1 MLLISADV
9 KFSRQAAT
17 TSRVLTISQCSVT
30 MAAGSRIRAVFHM
43 VESIG
48 VIPARFGSTRFPGKA
63 LAPLWGK
70 PLVQHVYERVTRCRA
85 LERVIVATD
94 DKRVQKAVESFGGTV
109 QMTSS
114 SHQTG
119 TDRVAEIAKSVSAGL
134 FVNIQGDELFVEP
147 EDLARLVEALQSR
160 PELEMATLRFPL
172 SDPASLADPNVVKVV
187 TDARDMALLFSR
199 SPIPFHVEGKEPEDN
214 SPDRGLPAGLHQI
227 HVGVYAYRRQCLLE
241 FSRQPRGRL
250 EQAENLEQL
259 RALELGIRILVLP
272 ATGRPRGINTPEDLA
287 GLKEEDLNP

>member
-1 MLLISADV
+1 MMLQIRTDV
-9 KFSRQAAT
+9 KFSGQGTT
-17 TSRVLTISQCSVT
+17 TSCLLTIPICSAT
-30 MAAGSRIRAVFHM
+30 MAAGSWNRAVFRM

-63 LAPLWGK
+63 LALLWGK
-70 PLVQHVYERVTRCRA
+70 PLVQHVYERVARCKA

-94 DKRVQKAVESFGGTV
+94 DERVQKAVESFGGTV

-119 TDRVAEIAKSVSAGL
+119 TDRVAEIAQTISADL
-134 FVNIQGDELFVEP
+134 FVNVQGDELFVEP
-147 EDLARLVEALQSR
+147 GDLARLVEAMRNR
-160 PELEMATLRFPL
+160 PELEMATLRYPL
-172 SDPASLADPNVVKVV
+172 SDPARLADPNVVKVV

-199 SPIPFHVEGKEPEDN
+199 SPIPFHVEGREPEDD
-214 SPDRGLPAGLHQI
+214 SPDWSLPVGLHQV
-227 HVGVYAYRRQCLLE
+227 HVGVYAYRRQCLLG

-259 RALELGIRILVLP
+259 RALELGVGILVLP

-287 GLKEEDLNP
+287 GLEEKVLH